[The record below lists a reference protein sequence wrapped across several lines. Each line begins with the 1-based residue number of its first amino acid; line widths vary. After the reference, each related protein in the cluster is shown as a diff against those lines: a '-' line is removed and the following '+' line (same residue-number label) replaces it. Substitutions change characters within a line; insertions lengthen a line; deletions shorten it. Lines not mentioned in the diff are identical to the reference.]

1 MMSNLDMALEYLK
14 MEWKEEAY
22 QELCKEVEELRN
34 NRNYLRVKIFSSFTE
49 EALEMK
55 INDYLAL
62 NKCKVLDV
70 KYQVVAV
77 DSQIFNYAILII
89 EKEE

>member
-1 MMSNLDMALEYLK
+1 MMT
-14 MEWKEEAY
+14 
-22 QELCKEVEELRN
+22 
-34 NRNYLRVKIFSSFTE
+34 RVKIFSSFTE

-77 DSQIFNYAILII
+77 DSQIFNYATLII
-89 EKEE
+89 GVMTDLSDATTYKRVDTVVVTGSVS